1 MTSDILRNRNPNA
14 PLGPFNGRVGAIV
27 IINAE
32 PFLITTNTDYI
43 PALPALPSFNQ
54 PHEVYLREDMRYGTD
69 DPTQWPQQ
77 YSETYCH
84 LAAIPKREARAD
96 CDVMWWNPVRADMV
110 VSAST
115 SRLGRLPRHQ
125 LSELSKHVDKM
136 IERVEKFANAGH
148 SSPLLTPLVRY
159 MTMALERLQT
169 LPTTWEHALLDLR
182 IVQRTY
188 LKLCALLV
196 WTAVY
201 KRRKDEGQIKGFRS
215 IDPKPVP
222 QCMGAFVIQPQ
233 HAQDLFYAG
242 LPFWHIR
249 PLFGFVSN
257 NILAMAGQRVVH
269 SGTNLDAKIK
279 AMGDAAYRTP
289 WYRDPF
295 EDDTTPSPPPPSSQP
310 EAGPS
315 TAPPSI
321 VSAPA
326 PAPSTRYHPYN
337 REEGKSQG
345 KHPQRGLPRGS
356 GHGGRD
362 QKGPDRPHGAT
373 AGHNAGRDKFEMF
386 RADEMPDSIPAW
398 VSALRR
404 VDKRATKSYRGVDQH
419 YLLPEPALLV
429 SQKDERRRQQC
440 IHNWVLLKDF
450 FIHRITGP
458 NDGTPLCLMSQEW
471 REVLVDGRLDGE
483 AKNARA
489 KNRTRTVATVL
500 GPAGSMTAC
509 WRREGEINF
518 RFELRS
524 LDRRASKKEC
534 ASAVNRCFAG
544 GTLVGMSLSQSQ
556 KGLASLHLDKRHP
569 YILRLAILMLDWVTD
584 CRRPSA
590 IQRDV
595 AEEQIW
601 TKAEMEDLEYAVA
614 AYYTQSF
621 YEYFGRAAVLP
632 MRLAHELDLQTSTTN
647 RACNILYPAK

>member
-1 MTSDILRNRNPNA
+1 
-14 PLGPFNGRVGAIV
+14 
-27 IINAE
+27 
-32 PFLITTNTDYI
+32 
-43 PALPALPSFNQ
+43 
-54 PHEVYLREDMRYGTD
+54 
-69 DPTQWPQQ
+69 
-77 YSETYCH
+77 
-84 LAAIPKREARAD
+84 
-96 CDVMWWNPVRADMV
+96 
-110 VSAST
+110 
-115 SRLGRLPRHQ
+115 
-125 LSELSKHVDKM
+125 
-136 IERVEKFANAGH
+136 
-148 SSPLLTPLVRY
+148 
-159 MTMALERLQT
+159 
-169 LPTTWEHALLDLR
+169 
-182 IVQRTY
+182 
-188 LKLCALLV
+188 
-196 WTAVY
+196 
-201 KRRKDEGQIKGFRS
+201 
-215 IDPKPVP
+215 
-222 QCMGAFVIQPQ
+222 
-233 HAQDLFYAG
+233 
-242 LPFWHIR
+242 
-249 PLFGFVSN
+249 
-257 NILAMAGQRVVH
+257 
-269 SGTNLDAKIK
+269 
-279 AMGDAAYRTP
+279 MGDAAYRTP

-345 KHPQRGLPRGS
+345 KRPQRGLPRGS

-429 SQKDERRRQQC
+429 SQKDERCRQQC

-500 GPAGSMTAC
+500 GPALRASGIDDRMLEEGGRFEAYSV
-509 WRREGEINF
+509 RRAREIVWEVAEINF

-524 LDRRASKKEC
+524 LDRRASKKER
-534 ASAVNRCFAG
+534 ASAVNRSFAG

-584 CRRPSA
+584 CRHPSA

-595 AEEQIW
+595 AEERIW

-647 RACNILYPAK
+647 RACNISYPAK